1 MVYILAFVLCISL
14 FINLYL
20 LFKYVKFK
28 KMNLEG
34 AYFKSYIVDAKF
46 NSIIDRNNKKLSL
59 LDFEK
64 ILGDEF
70 LNVKTEI
77 ERGADYWS
85 NFEQN
90 DLPNNKLVEL
100 EKKTDTDYHIN
111 LILNTNIPFIN
122 RFYSFY
128 EAVEQ
133 NSASIVLTN
142 PEGNI
147 IYVNKGFSNLT
158 GYTKKEALGQNP
170 RILKSGEQNTDYY
183 EKLWNTI
190 SQKKAWEG
198 EFHNKKK
205 NGNLYWEKAL
215 ITPILNQDGEII
227 SYMALK
233 ENITELKENKKEI
246 ENYIEKLEDLNN
258 TKDKLFSIIAHD
270 LKNPFSVIK
279 GLIELVNSKV
289 QSTKDENL
297 IRQIG
302 LMTKASDQ
310 FYDLLQNLLRW
321 SQAQRGKIQAQI
333 QRVEISEVF
342 DKEIN
347 LLQYQAKKKG
357 VFIQNVCF
365 PPFYIE
371 SDANLLSIIFRNLIN
386 NAVKFSEAGDIVRL
400 NAYKEDDTFY
410 MEVKD
415 EGIGMT
421 EEQVSQ
427 FYKEKLVSTYGTN
440 NEKGTGVGLSM
451 VLKFV
456 ELLNLEIK
464 IESEVNRG
472 TKFIIMYSIKENS
485 DEKN

>member
-365 PPFYIE
+365 PPIYIE

-464 IESEVNRG
+464 IESAVNRG